1 MGCISSKTDINDLH
15 PNIFQV
21 MNVDELGNRLS
32 PGQLEIT
39 ETDLVLYQ
47 KKKDPV
53 KWPLRCLRRY
63 GFEAELFSFESG
75 RRCPTGS
82 GIYAFRCQR
91 AEQLFNLLQTHIQ
104 VRNNAGEDAVF
115 QEFPVPSAPGPAVAP
130 RLSIGGDATY
140 LDLSL
145 LRSGVRVNAPNSI
158 RLSSQNGGS
167 TRLSSVGSSSNGP
180 LSPQGTA
187 SPSPPPVPSPS
198 VPVLSVTNNNNPA
211 LFYANE
217 EFFLAATACTSTT
230 TGTTTTTTTTTTTVV
245 TPTEPSERS
254 VQQQQPEKMIRLP
267 DPSSET
273 IPGIEAP
280 TFPTDVGNKTMYR
293 QSMVSGDGI
302 PTSPSAELTSC
313 AQMYAAPSYINI
325 DLSAGVEPL
334 SPTCSIDGESTYAR
348 LELTNDAQDCHLYM
362 NIIPG
367 PENGVPAAPD
377 KPSTTI
383 WPKPAMP
390 SFGMQQQEWELEE
403 PRHCY
408 ANIELSEI
416 EVARSH
422 LPKRLSGTDRVPPLP
437 LHSFTVQS
445 QQNPMTPPPG
455 MLRTVNYIMLDLDQ
469 NKTDSVAGNT
479 NSSQQPASLS
489 SAPPSSLSLPPES
502 PGRASERYATIDF
515 NKTVALSHSVNP
527 NVDNDSEGSRKTRHN
542 STINDLVLPPTRLS
556 SSE

>member
-1 MGCISSKTDINDLH
+1 
-15 PNIFQV
+15 

-104 VRNNAGEDAVF
+104 VRNNAGEDGVF
-115 QEFPVPSAPGPAVAP
+115 QDFPAPSATGPAVAP
-130 RLSIGGDATY
+130 RLSIGGDTTY
-140 LDLSL
+140 LELSV
-145 LRSGVRVNAPNSI
+145 LRSGVRVNVPNSI

-180 LSPQGTA
+180 MSPQGTA
-187 SPSPPPVPSPS
+187 SPSPPPATSPS
-198 VPVLSVTNNNNPA
+198 VPVLPLMSNNNPA
-211 LFYANE
+211 LYYANE
-217 EFFLAATACTSTT
+217 ELFLAATACTN
-230 TGTTTTTTTTTTTVV
+230 TTTTAVA
-245 TPTEPSERS
+245 PEEPSERS
-254 VQQQQPEKMIRLP
+254 VQQQQPQKMFRQP
-267 DPSSET
+267 DLNNEAV
-273 IPGIEAP
+273 PGTVAP
-280 TFPTDVGNKTMYR
+280 PVRTDVGNKSTCR
-293 QSMVSGDGI
+293 QSVGSCDGI
-302 PTSPSAELTSC
+302 PTSASAELTSC
-313 AQMYAAPSYINI
+313 TQMYSAPSYINV
-325 DLSAGVEPL
+325 DHSAGAEPL
-334 SPTCSIDGESTYAR
+334 SPTCSLDGESTYAR
-348 LELTNDAQDCHLYM
+348 LELTNDAQDSHLYM

-367 PENGVPAAPD
+367 PENSVSAAPD

-383 WPKPAMP
+383 WPKPALP
-390 SFGMQQQEWELEE
+390 CFGMQQQERELEE

-416 EVARSH
+416 EVARSR

-437 LHSFTVQS
+437 LHSFTGQS

-455 MLRTVNYIMLDLDQ
+455 MLRTVNYIVLDLDQ

-479 NSSQQPASLS
+479 NSSQQPTSVVG

-542 STINDLVLPPTRLS
+542 STINDLVAPSTRLS

>member
-1 MGCISSKTDINDLH
+1 MHFLIKTFIK
-15 PNIFQV
+15 QV

-91 AEQLFNLLQTHIQ
+91 AEQLFNLLQAHIQ

-115 QEFPVPSAPGPAVAP
+115 QEFPSAPGPAVAP
-130 RLSIGGDATY
+130 RLSVGGDTTY
-140 LDLSL
+140 LELSV

-158 RLSSQNGGS
+158 RLPSENGGS
-167 TRLSSVGSSSNGP
+167 ARLSSVGSSSNGP
-180 LSPQGTA
+180 MSPQGTM
-187 SPSPPPVPSPS
+187 SPSPPPAVSPS
-198 VPVLSVTNNNNPA
+198 VPVLPLTGNNN
-211 LFYANE
+211 LSLYCANE
-217 EFFLAATACTSTT
+217 ELFLAATACNKSTT
-230 TGTTTTTTTTTTTVV
+230 VA
-245 TPTEPSERS
+245 PAEPCERS
-254 VQQQQPEKMIRLP
+254 VQQQQPQKMFRQP
-267 DPSSET
+267 DFNNET
-273 IPGIEAP
+273 IPGSVAP
-280 TFPTDVGNKTMYR
+280 PVPTDVGNKSSCR
-293 QSMVSGDGI
+293 QSVGSGDGI
-302 PTSPSAELTSC
+302 PVSASAELTSC
-313 AQMYAAPSYINI
+313 TQMYSTPSYINV
-325 DLSAGVEPL
+325 DLSTGVEPL
-334 SPTCSIDGESTYAR
+334 SPTCSLDKESTYAR
-348 LELTNDAQDCHLYM
+348 LELTNDAQDSHLYM

-367 PENGVPAAPD
+367 PENGVSAALD

-383 WPKPAMP
+383 WPKPALP
-390 SFGMQQQEWELEE
+390 CLGMQQQEWEIEE

-422 LPKRLSGTDRVPPLP
+422 PPKRLTGTDRVPPLP
-437 LHSFTVQS
+437 LHPFTVQS

-455 MLRTVNYIMLDLDQ
+455 MLRTVNYIVLDLDQ
-469 NKTDSVAGNT
+469 NKTDSLAGNT
-479 NSSQQPASLS
+479 NSSQQPASLVG

-502 PGRASERYATIDF
+502 LGRASERYATIDF
-515 NKTVALSHSVNP
+515 DRTVALSHSVNP
-527 NVDNDSEGSRKTRHN
+527 KVDNDSEGSRKTRHN
-542 STINDLVLPPTRLS
+542 STINDLVVPSTRLS